1 MEIKVGRKRK
11 MSNFKS
17 IIQNY
22 VVDKNNKNNIG
33 LNISVGKNLGWD
45 TSFFLSELISYQ
57 FLLENDQRI
66 LLGESFFIG
75 RKFIK
80 KRTGLSPYKQKIATR
95 KLINV
100 GILSVKRIGFPPKN
114 KYSINFDYLE
124 KFLLKIKEP

>member
-1 MEIKVGRKRK
+1 

-124 KFLLKIKEP
+124 KFLLKTKEP